1 MPGSRTRPC
10 DGSIEPSGDRSA
22 WEDAAVLALMTIP
35 TSRISDPV
43 TVYVVPLILALLGII
58 GVAIGAW
65 IAARS
70 ALRSRLVDLNAA
82 EAASERAFGIR
93 AVAVVTNLGIATH
106 HLIEDLQQRGRKIAA
121 TADGRPVTVML
132 NLDPA
137 RSKQIELLTDE
148 WRAVLAEAQF
158 YTTGK
163 LAKALYA
170 FDQQRDIVVKSV
182 NGVTRA
188 EDLEAAAD
196 ACAVWREYHARQVY
210 RLFQIDKIQGR
221 ARIYRIA
228 HVRRLRH
235 LARSLDEALV
245 ESMKEADRL
254 VQSVDDEYGVPPS
267 QPDST
272 SDSGQ
277 AHRA

>member
-1 MPGSRTRPC
+1 M
-10 DGSIEPSGDRSA
+10 
-22 WEDAAVLALMTIP
+22 LALMTIP
-35 TSRISDPV
+35 TNRISDPV

-70 ALRSRLVDLNAA
+70 ALRSRLMDLNGA

-93 AVAVVTNLGIATH
+93 AVAIVTNLGIATH
-106 HLIEDLQQRGRKIAA
+106 HLIEDLQQRGQKIAA
-121 TADGRPVTVML
+121 AADGRPVTVML
-132 NLDPA
+132 GLDPV

-148 WRAVLAEAQF
+148 WRSVLAEAQF

-163 LAKALYA
+163 LAEALYA
-170 FDQQRDIVVKSV
+170 FDQQRDIVVKSL
-182 NGVTRA
+182 NGATRA
-188 EDLEAAAD
+188 EDLAAAAD

-235 LARSLDEALV
+235 LARSLDKALV
-245 ESMKEADRL
+245 NSMKEADRL
-254 VQSVDDEYGVPPS
+254 VQSVDDQYGAPLS
-267 QPDST
+267 QADSAPDGGRRT
-272 SDSGQ
+272 RPQ
-277 AHRA
+277 V

>member
-1 MPGSRTRPC
+1 MLSLM
-10 DGSIEPSGDRSA
+10 
-22 WEDAAVLALMTIP
+22 AVPAGGM
-35 TSRISDPV
+35 SDPL
-43 TVYVVPLILALLGII
+43 TVYAVPLILALLGIV

-70 ALRSRLVDLNAA
+70 ALRSRLIDLNAA

-93 AVAVVTNLGIATH
+93 AVAVVTSLGIATH
-106 HLIEDLQQRGRKIAA
+106 HLIEDLQQRGQKIADA
-121 TADGRPVTVML
+121 ADGRPVTVML
-132 NLDPA
+132 ELDPA
-137 RSKQIELLTDE
+137 RSKQVELLTDE

-163 LAKALYA
+163 LAKALYE
-170 FDQQRDIVVKSV
+170 FDQQRDIVVKGV
-182 NGVTRA
+182 NGATHA
-188 EDLEAAAD
+188 EGLASASD

-235 LARSLDEALV
+235 LARSLDKALT
-245 ESMKEADRL
+245 ESMKDGDRL
-254 VQSVDDEYGVPPS
+254 VRAADDEYGAPVS
-267 QPDST
+267 R
-272 SDSGQ
+272 SDRAPGTGQ
-277 AHRA
+277 APKS